1 MKKVKRGFI
10 NSGGGEMVEPVR
22 ISPEETRKRVLSGAA
37 LLVCAYDDDEK
48 FRRNQLEGATS
59 FKEFKMRSGSLA
71 KDQEIVF
78 YCA

>member
-1 MKKVKRGFI
+1 MA
-10 NSGGGEMVEPVR
+10 EPVR
-22 ISPEETRKRVLSGAA
+22 ISPGETRTRVLSGAA

-48 FRRNQLEGATS
+48 FKRNQLEGAIS

-71 KDQEIVF
+71 KGQDIIF

>member
-1 MKKVKRGFI
+1 MA
-10 NSGGGEMVEPVR
+10 EPVR
-22 ISPEETRKRVLSGAA
+22 LSPEETRKRVLSGGA

-48 FRRNQLEGATS
+48 FKRNQLEGAIS

-71 KDQEIVF
+71 KGQEIIF

>member
-1 MKKVKRGFI
+1 MA
-10 NSGGGEMVEPVR
+10 EPVR
-22 ISPEETRKRVLSGAA
+22 ISPEETRKRVLSGSA

-48 FRRNQLEGATS
+48 FKRNQLEGAIS

-71 KDQEIVF
+71 KGKEIIF

>member
-1 MKKVKRGFI
+1 VA
-10 NSGGGEMVEPVR
+10 EPAR
-22 ISPEETRKRVLSGAA
+22 ISAEETRKRVLSGAA

-48 FRRNQLEGATS
+48 FKRNQLDGATS

-71 KDQEIVF
+71 KGQEIIF

>member
-1 MKKVKRGFI
+1 MG
-10 NSGGGEMVEPVR
+10 EPVR

-48 FRRNQLEGATS
+48 FKRNQLEGAIS
-59 FKEFKMRSGSLA
+59 FKEFKLRSRSLA
-71 KDQEIVF
+71 KGREIIF